1 MLEIRV
7 VRCLI
12 DLQHLITLWVPKKQK
27 KSLIDSPIIVWMSEM
42 WIWTDSSLSQLTDE
56 SSIKLKSWGRW
67 IRPRNYWTFFQIL
80 AHCDPLLLI
89 LPPPPLKQW
98 LHEKV
103 MDPIVSPFIGRKGSP
118 PGTVQGQSGRQ
129 QQWRRQ
135 QGLLLLPGS
144 GGSSF
149 GMTKRMLQESSSSFV
164 EMPLTCQKRLVKVG
178 EVGHLTSSSSISN
191 STQNS
196 THTRRR

>member
-1 MLEIRV
+1 MSHWLY
-7 VRCLI
+7 
-12 DLQHLITLWVPKKQK
+12 LQHLITLWVPKKQK
-27 KSLIDSPIIVWMSEM
+27 KSLIDGSIIMWMSEM

-56 SSIKLKSWGRW
+56 SSIKLMSWGRW
-67 IRPRNYWTFFQIL
+67 IWPRDYWTFFQIL

-98 LHEKV
+98 LHEIV